1 MHRWLSTI
9 TVVLVTWG
17 VVAAPAGAGAD
28 PEIARLAER
37 MGIPGLAIR
46 VDGPAGVETEYLGG
60 FDGAGR
66 RVDGATPFVWGS
78 VSKSIAARVAID
90 LADGGAL
97 DLDHAVTAI
106 IPAAE
111 SWVGGDV
118 TVRDLLRHTTGLVH
132 DVALTDVT
140 RPGPARTA
148 VAQMSVPEHRTRG
161 TFAYS
166 SLNYVLLQAVVESV
180 TGASYTDAVERR
192 IGAPSG
198 ARVIAD
204 AAAFAASV
212 PAGHVPFF
220 TRARAVRPTFDG
232 AGLGYGYL
240 AGSVDALAAYAR
252 WLARDARWSAFPTV
266 PTGHGADYGPG
277 LYRERIGGQEL
288 WWHSGAVPGYFT
300 HMAVIPGS
308 GRSFVMV
315 VNRYGELE
323 SQRYADLAR
332 YLMLRFAG
340 ETPSLPSA
348 GTTWSIPVAGSIV
361 VGLGGL
367 AVALAA
373 LQLVRRRGSV
383 GRRWGRRRA
392 AVAVVGCGIVAAAAW
407 FGPAATGFPR
417 EVLNR
422 WAPDVAILLT
432 VLAVESITF
441 AGLVLLGAATGRRS
455 RGVLGG
461 RG

>member
-1 MHRWLSTI
+1 MHRWLSTL

-17 VVAAPAGAGAD
+17 LVAAPARASD
-28 PEIARLAER
+28 IEEIADLADR

-46 VDGPAGVETEYLGG
+46 VDGPAGVENGYHRGV
-60 FDGAGR
+60 DGTGR
-66 RVDGATPFVWGS
+66 RVDGVTPFVWGS
-78 VSKSIAARVAID
+78 VSKSIGARVAVD
-90 LADGGAL
+90 LADGGEL

-118 TVRDLLRHTTGLVH
+118 TVRDLIRHTSGLVH

-148 VAQMSVPEHRTRG
+148 VAQMPKPERG
-161 TFAYS
+161 SRGAFAYS
-166 SLNYVLLQAVVESV
+166 SLNYILLQAVVESV
-180 TGASYTDAVERR
+180 TGASYTDIVERR

-198 ARVIAD
+198 ARVISD
-204 AAAFAASV
+204 AATFAASV

-220 TRARAVRPTFDG
+220 TRARAVRPAFDG

-252 WLARDARWSAFPTV
+252 WLARDPRWSVFPTV

-277 LYRERIGGQEL
+277 LYRETIGGQEL

-348 GTTWSIPVAGSIV
+348 GTIWSIPVAGSLV

-367 AVALAA
+367 AVAWAA
-373 LQLVRRRGSV
+373 IQLVRRRGSV
-383 GRRWGRRRA
+383 SRRWGRSRA
-392 AVAVVGCGIVAAAAW
+392 AGAVVGCGIVAAAAW

-417 EVLNR
+417 EVLDR

-432 VLAVESITF
+432 VLAVESV
-441 AGLVLLGAATGRRS
+441 ALGVLVLLGTATGRRS
-455 RGVLGG
+455 KAVLGG
-461 RG
+461 